1 LNNGGEVKVNKQV
14 LIVFSISK
22 YYDEVLCNVVPMQA
36 SHLLLGR
43 PWLYD
48 MRVMHHRMTNRYS
61 FEMNEKLITFI
72 SLTPK

>member
-14 LIVFSISK
+14 LIVFSINK
-22 YYDEVLCNVVPMQA
+22 YCDEVLCNVVPMQA

-48 MRVMHHRMTNRYS
+48 RRVMHHRMTNRYS
-61 FEMNEKLITFI
+61 FEMNEILITFV